1 MMTRFEKVSDEVNK
15 DRITYE
21 TTQECCIEW
30 VKSDKTATVTF
41 PGSNRYNS
49 KIRKLAEEH
58 PEDVQIRYDNQDGS
72 LVATLPVKYIKISRP
87 VAREMSEEQK
97 RAVAERL
104 KGFRARSAKATERSK
119 THEKTSRV

>member
-1 MMTRFEKVSDEVNK
+1 MTRFEEVSDEVNK

-30 VKSDKTATVTF
+30 VKGDKTATVTF

-58 PEDVQIRYDNQDGS
+58 PEDVQIRHDNQDGS
-72 LVATLPVKYIKISRP
+72 LIATLPVKYVKISRP
-87 VAREMSEEQK
+87 ATKEMTEEQK
-97 RAVAERL
+97 QAVAERMREI
-104 KGFRARSAKATERSK
+104 RAKLR
-119 THEKTSRV
+119 